1 MDRSTREAGVQ
12 SHSGDRTRACGSPLC
27 HDSENTC
34 TKMTAL
40 GSKEE
45 ISDTDSGIILQS
57 GLESPVS
64 PLRDLST
71 TTRALKLKHQSLEDR
86 LEVCLLELRKI
97 CLQEAELTG
106 KLPSDFPLML
116 DEKPP
121 QVRRRI
127 GASFKLDEGVIH
139 LAQQDSGTQGLER
152 DLAVQQQIHEAVRKL
167 CQEENLSKSQRRS
180 RLQQLMKEEKKVQ
193 ELQEALLQEALL
205 QRPARSLG
213 SSKDLNVSDD
223 SSLSDVAALDDDVD
237 LGQPPSP
244 PPMDG
249 RHTAGRGL
257 ESEGCP
263 VQSSPWKES
272 SLDMPYQKSAKPG
285 SAGSS
290 RSSSPILSRTP
301 AETRFP
307 LSQFIRNAALR
318 HSHSI
323 SSPSTPEL
331 HVRRQHSHSFR
342 LYKGRSNDS
351 ESSGLTPGT
360 ARLLLQHCTNDS
372 NGHSLDSSRP
382 QSSPGGRRS
391 PPSFSSRISR
401 ERPSEVP
408 KLCPP
413 PYGFHSAALKTNL
426 PRNKP
431 AGSGGPLQCSEEDG
445 PQLTHHTGRCLS
457 PRPRVIPQRRVEAPP
472 PYSRL
477 VRTPSLQEYPSHAAQ
492 LVAREK
498 VTEEL
503 KTWHQRNQLLKSG
516 AGGRPQ
522 RTAAASAPRQLLAQ
536 SSGTVVLQRSA
547 DGTPLQWFVA
557 DDGEIVSQV

>member
-1 MDRSTREAGVQ
+1 MDRSKCGARVQ
-12 SHSGDRTRACGSPLC
+12 SNSGGQQTRACSSPLC
-27 HDSENTC
+27 HDAESTC

-57 GLESPVS
+57 GLESPIS

-139 LAQQDSGTQGLER
+139 LGQQGLER

-193 ELQEALLQEALL
+193 ELQEALLQH
-205 QRPARSLG
+205 QSRRPARSLG

-237 LGQPPSP
+237 LGRPPSP
-244 PPMDG
+244 PAMDG
-249 RHTAGRGL
+249 RHTAVRGL

-272 SLDMPYQKSAKPG
+272 SLDMPYQK

-360 ARLLLQHCTNDS
+360 ARLLLQHCTTDS
-372 NGHSLDSSRP
+372 SGHSLDSSPPR
-382 QSSPGGRRS
+382 SSSGGSRS
-391 PPSFSSRISR
+391 PPSFSSRISW

-413 PYGFHSAALKTNL
+413 PYGFHCAAAKTNL
-426 PRNKP
+426 PWNKP
-431 AGSGGPLQCSEEDG
+431 AGSGSPLKSSEEDG
-445 PQLTHHTGRCLS
+445 PRLRHNTGRCFS
-457 PRPRVIPQRRVEAPP
+457 PWPRVIPQRRVRVEEEARLSGAPP

-522 RTAAASAPRQLLAQ
+522 HTAATSAPRQLLAQ
-536 SSGTVVLQRSA
+536 TSGTVVLQRSA